1 MLIKDKD
8 ILAEEVTT
16 ENASRPCKCYIKKE
30 NMRAAWGDAFDYYI
44 RGITEKYLQF
54 RGRASRLEF
63 WGFMAVSGIVFI
75 PLYLL
80 GDYVHMPL
88 LPYYYLLSTAIPT
101 VAVAARRL
109 HDVNKNAFLYLG
121 LIVLMPLLGLFIGY
135 WAVIPLGL
143 AIVWLIILFSRP
155 TDLKEGVYGAPNP
168 SDEIYGDDNL
178 HIICKFRSI
187 SLLLGII
194 LLSLTYIQFDNWS
207 RQAEY
212 LATNDLILE
221 RIEDAGKKAGLS
233 SQQIEE
239 AQKVMKNTLKS
250 WNGKV
255 VQPEDITREIEKSL
269 QSARKTEN

>member
-8 ILAEEVTT
+8 ILAEDVTN
-16 ENASRPCKCYIKKE
+16 ENACRSCKCCIKKE

-63 WGFMAVSGIVFI
+63 WGFMVASSIVLV

-80 GDYVHMPL
+80 GHYVRMPL
-88 LPYYYLLSTAIPT
+88 LPYYYLLATAIPT
-101 VAVAARRL
+101 VAVAARRV
-109 HDVNKNAFLYLG
+109 HDINKNAFFNLG
-121 LIVLMPLLGLFIGY
+121 LVVLTPLLGIFIGY
-135 WAVIPLGL
+135 WAVIPLVL

-155 TDLKEGVYGAPNP
+155 TDLNEGLYGAPNP
-168 SDEIYGDDNL
+168 SDEIYGDDNVR
-178 HIICKFRSI
+178 IIYKFRFI

-194 LLSLTYIQFDNWS
+194 LLSLAYIQFDNWS

-233 SQQIEE
+233 SQQIEA

-255 VQPEDITREIEKSL
+255 VQPEDIAREIEKSL
-269 QSARKTEN
+269 QSTRKPEI